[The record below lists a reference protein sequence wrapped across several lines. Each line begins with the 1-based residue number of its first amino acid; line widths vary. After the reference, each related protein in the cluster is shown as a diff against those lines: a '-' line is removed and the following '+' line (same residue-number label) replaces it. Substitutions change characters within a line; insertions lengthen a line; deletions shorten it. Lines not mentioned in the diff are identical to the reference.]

1 MKLPIKPTLNKEIII
16 ILIISTNAERKAQK
30 YRDLVLQQSHKYANV
45 KFINLSM
52 SALGIFDKG
61 TSDFLDMLTDLHFD
75 TATKNYIVKLK
86 SHWARRGAA
95 RHDADLIWFESHD

>member
-1 MKLPIKPTLNKEIII
+1 MY
-16 ILIISTNAERKAQK
+16 AERKAQK
-30 YRDLVLQQSHKYANV
+30 YRDLVLQQSNKYANV

-75 TATKNYIVKLK
+75 TATKNYIVRKLTTIAIRTSYYIFADETK
-86 SHWARRGAA
+86 SGQIQNYYPINL
-95 RHDADLIWFESHD
+95 DYKKIFFFS